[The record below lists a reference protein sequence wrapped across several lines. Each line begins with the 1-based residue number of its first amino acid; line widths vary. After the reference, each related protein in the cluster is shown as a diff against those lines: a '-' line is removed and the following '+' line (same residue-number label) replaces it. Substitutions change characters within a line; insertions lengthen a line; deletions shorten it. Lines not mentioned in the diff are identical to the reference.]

1 MKTLLLWIVAGCLH
15 TTVWAQGAV
24 TRWFDGERWVAV
36 TAEQGVAQA
45 AGGLVVRTDPA
56 QLDALKRF
64 VQQQGISHQPWSL
77 PGALWLPAEPGAASL
92 ALSHRLQGA
101 PVPIRVEPNWALSLR
116 RQ

>member
-1 MKTLLLWIVAGCLH
+1 MKTLLMWMLAVCLH
-15 TTVWAQGAV
+15 SAVWAQSAA
-24 TRWFDGERWVAV
+24 TRWFDGERWVAA
-36 TAEQGVAQA
+36 TADQGPAQA

-64 VQQQGISHQPWSL
+64 MQQQGIAHQPWSL
-77 PGALWLPAEPGAASL
+77 PGALWLPAEPGAPSL

>member
-1 MKTLLLWIVAGCLH
+1 MKTLLIWVLAGCLQA
-15 TTVWAQGAV
+15 TVWAQSAV
-24 TRWFDGERWVAV
+24 TRWFDGEGWVAV
-36 TAEQGVAQA
+36 NTSQGPAQA

-64 VQQQGISHQPWSL
+64 LQQQGITHQPWSL
-77 PGALWLPAEPGAASL
+77 PGALWLPAEPGAPSL